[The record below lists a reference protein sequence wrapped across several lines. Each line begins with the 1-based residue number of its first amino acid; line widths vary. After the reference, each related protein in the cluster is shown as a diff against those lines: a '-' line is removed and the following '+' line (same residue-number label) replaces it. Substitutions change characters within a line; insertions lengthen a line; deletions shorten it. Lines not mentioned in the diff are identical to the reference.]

1 MQTVSDTRTVLTAFD
16 ELLQQAW
23 ARMRDDLCLGL
34 REQWQAV
41 EAARAAEMYAVREER
56 QRELAAAMRAFDDE
70 TAARQA
76 RTDSEIDA
84 LRAETE
90 RAEQA
95 RAGAEDALESMRQR
109 LEAAADAA
117 HQPPSLG
124 DLVLA
129 MRELQQ
135 VRSLGEVLDTL
146 TRAARRTVARAA
158 VYIVRGDCLQEWNMT
173 GPSDASGARTCLWPA
188 DTPQW
193 FDDDRGTFPIRVGG
207 AVVAVLSVEPVAADA
222 EAHPSWVDALALLTG
237 HASLVL
243 ETLTLRRRARLDR
256 RTDVYQPIGHLAPAG
271 EPR

>member
-84 LRAETE
+84 LRAETT

-95 RAGAEDALESMRQR
+95 RAGAEDALEGMRQR
-109 LEAAADAA
+109 LASAADAA
-117 HQPPSLG
+117 PRPPSIG
-124 DLVLA
+124 DLVIV
-129 MRELQQ
+129 MRDLQQ
-135 VRSLGEVLDTL
+135 ARSLGEVLDAL
-146 TRAARRTVARAA
+146 TRAARRTVPRAA
-158 VYIVRGDCLQEWNMT
+158 VYIVKGDCLQEWNMT
-173 GPSDASGARTCLWPA
+173 GLSDATDTPKCLWPV
-188 DTPQW
+188 DVPQW
-193 FDDDRGTFPIRVGG
+193 FDADRGTFPIRVGG
-207 AVVAVLSVEPVAADA
+207 AVVAVLSVESVPADA
-222 EAHPSWVDALALLTG
+222 EAHSSWVDALDLLTG

-243 ETLTLRRRARLDR
+243 EALTLRRRARLDR